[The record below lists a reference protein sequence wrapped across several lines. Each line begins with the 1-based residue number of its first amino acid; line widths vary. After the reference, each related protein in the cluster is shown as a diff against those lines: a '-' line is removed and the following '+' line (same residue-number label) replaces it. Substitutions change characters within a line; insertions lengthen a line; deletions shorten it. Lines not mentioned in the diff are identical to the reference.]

1 MPRPAAIAKWHAI
14 VAQKD
19 VAALDGVL
27 AEDARFLSPIVHRPQ
42 IGKPLVRKYLAAA
55 LDVLGNETFTY
66 RNEWIGENSAVLE
79 FEAMIDGISINGI
92 DLIAW
97 NSDQRI
103 TEFKVMIRPLKAINL
118 IHQLM
123 GAKLERMADA
133 S

>member
-97 NSDQRI
+97 NSDQKI